1 MKEEQALK
9 EIKKLA
15 LSGHSEPCFFL
26 GKYFSDYSHL
36 DEKEAHK
43 WFKLG
48 AGLGHEL
55 CQVYCG
61 HDFEVGEGCE
71 KDLKLAEYYYDL
83 AAKQGNEMA
92 RLASLKFKI

>member
-1 MKEEQALK
+1 M
-9 EIKKLA
+9 
-15 LSGHSEPCFFL
+15 FL
-26 GKYFSDYSHL
+26 GKYFSDYSYL
-36 DEKEAHK
+36 DEKEAHVVQT
-43 WFKLG
+43 WCGFS
-48 AGLGHEL
+48 HEL